1 MNVSELVK
9 YRISYPGICLPPI
22 EASLYE
28 YVLAGNG
35 LFVRGERRELSVLL
49 PVASFET
56 RGLADVEPHIGLHV
70 PRVPTSALLIA
81 LDRARK
87 ARDHHGFL
95 VEIVFHLWVDNTGHW
110 RMEMPEQLQGN
121 ASVQPLDDS
130 AESSYARALLELHSH
145 ADMAA
150 QFSAE
155 DDVDEAGFRLYA
167 VLGHV
172 GKYPKLRV
180 RVGLY
185 GYRWEVHAREIFDL
199 PVEIYDA
206 NEIEEATDLRW
217 LR

>member
-9 YRISYPGICLPPI
+9 YRIAYPGVPLPPI
-22 EASLYE
+22 EANLYE

-49 PVASFET
+49 PIASFET
-56 RGLADVEPHIGLHV
+56 RGLATVKAHLELRIPHV
-70 PRVPTSALLIA
+70 PPSALLIA

-87 ARDHHGFL
+87 ARDHHGFR
-95 VEIVFHLWVDNTGHW
+95 VEIVFHLWVDDTSRW
-110 RMEMPEQLQGN
+110 RLEVPEQMQGS
-121 ASVQPLDDS
+121 ARVQPLDDS

-185 GYRWEVHAREIFDL
+185 GYRWDVHAREVFDL
-199 PVEIYDA
+199 PAEIYDA
-206 NEIEEATDLRW
+206 KEIEEATDLRW